1 MVSFPPELSS
11 HGRGMAA
18 VQVVRLRQK
27 IAGMASSIKNLFGA
41 DQKAQDQA
49 VVKLEALK
57 ARVVEVR

>member
-1 MVSFPPELSS
+1 
-11 HGRGMAA
+11 MAA